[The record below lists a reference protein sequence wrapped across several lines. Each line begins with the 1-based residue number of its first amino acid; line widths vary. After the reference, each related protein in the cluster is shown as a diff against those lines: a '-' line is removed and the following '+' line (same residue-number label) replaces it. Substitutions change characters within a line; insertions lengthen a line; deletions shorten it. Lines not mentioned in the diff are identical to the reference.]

1 MKRERERK
9 WYYVYGNLTEQ
20 FKQKYNYN
28 MQSLDWLLSH
38 SEDKNEFTTYY
49 PFEESEFSLK
59 QKHYT
64 QILHTVILDFFEEI
78 PDSLFEVIIKTTRI
92 DNDTIE
98 LFFSVKAKQKD
109 EEIIYANVESSAAR
123 CNERNET
130 EVTSE
135 SAL

>member
-38 SEDKNEFTTYY
+38 PEDKNEFTTYY

-59 QKHYT
+59 QKHSI

-78 PDSLFEVIIKTTRI
+78 PDSLFEVIIRTARI

-109 EEIIYANVESSAAR
+109 EEIFIGKTVEQSDGREQS
-123 CNERNET
+123 T
-130 EVTSE
+130 
-135 SAL
+135 

>member
-38 SEDKNEFTTYY
+38 PEDKNEFATYY

-78 PDSLFEVIIKTTRI
+78 PDSLFEVIIRTTRI

-109 EEIIYANVESSAAR
+109 EEIFIGETVEQSD
-123 CNERNET
+123 EREQPI
-130 EVTSE
+130 
-135 SAL
+135 

>member
-9 WYYVYGNLTEQ
+9 WYYIYGNLTEQ

-38 SEDKNEFTTYY
+38 PEDKNEFTTYY
-49 PFEESEFSLK
+49 PFEENEFCLK

-64 QILHTVILDFFEEI
+64 QILHTVVLDFFEEI
-78 PDSLFEVIIKTTRI
+78 PDSLFEVIIRTTRI
-92 DNDTIE
+92 DNDIIE

-109 EEIIYANVESSAAR
+109 EKIFIGETVEQSDGREQS
-123 CNERNET
+123 T
-130 EVTSE
+130 
-135 SAL
+135 

>member
-78 PDSLFEVIIKTTRI
+78 PDSLFEVIIRTARI
-92 DNDTIE
+92 DNYTIE
-98 LFFSVKAKQKD
+98 LFFSVKANQKD
-109 EEIIYANVESSAAR
+109 EEIFVGETVEQSDGR
-123 CNERNET
+123 EQT
-130 EVTSE
+130 I
-135 SAL
+135 

>member
-20 FKQKYNYN
+20 FKQEYNYN

-38 SEDKNEFTTYY
+38 LEDKNEFTTYY

-64 QILHTVILDFFEEI
+64 QILHTVVLDFFEEI
-78 PDSLFEVIIKTTRI
+78 PDSLFEVSIRTTRI
-92 DNDTIE
+92 DNDTIK

-109 EEIIYANVESSAAR
+109 GEIIYANMESSTTKY
-123 CNERNET
+123 NERNES

-135 SAL
+135 FAL

>member
-1 MKRERERK
+1 MKREREHK

-38 SEDKNEFTTYY
+38 PEDKNEFTTYY
-49 PFEESEFSLK
+49 PFEES
-59 QKHYT
+59 
-64 QILHTVILDFFEEI
+64 
-78 PDSLFEVIIKTTRI
+78 PDSLFEVIIRTTRI

-109 EEIIYANVESSAAR
+109 EEIFIGKTVEQSDGREQAI
-123 CNERNET
+123 
-130 EVTSE
+130 
-135 SAL
+135 